1 MARHDVLNIEVDR
14 ASHVE
19 IEFEDGV
26 IARFELAP
34 LRLACPCAECNSRRQ
49 KDEPVSKS
57 VMEGG
62 PISITDAEL
71 AGNWGLSLDWSD
83 GPLDRHLRVDRSA
96 PMDGRTRG
104 RQRSSRPEGVRQAC
118 RRSDPPLRLTL
129 ADEREPVIEAQGSLA
144 NLPRADQARLAPQR
158 LARTLFSAL
167 ALRS

>member
-34 LRLACPCAECNSRRQ
+34 LRLACPCAECNSQRQ

-62 PISITDAEL
+62 PISITNAEL

-83 GPLDRHLRVDRSA
+83 GHSTGIYAWTVLRQWMDEREEVNNDPAKRKVFGKPVDG
-96 PMDGRTRG
+96 PI
-104 RQRSSRPEGVRQAC
+104 
-118 RRSDPPLRLTL
+118 RRSD
-129 ADEREPVIEAQGSLA
+129 
-144 NLPRADQARLAPQR
+144 
-158 LARTLFSAL
+158 
-167 ALRS
+167 

>member
-62 PISITDAEL
+62 PISITNAEL
-71 AGNWGLSLDWSD
+71 AGNGGLSLDWSD
-83 GPLDRHLRVDRSA
+83 GHSTGIYAWTVLRQWMDEREEVNNDPAKRKVFGKPVDG
-96 PMDGRTRG
+96 PI
-104 RQRSSRPEGVRQAC
+104 
-118 RRSDPPLRLTL
+118 RRSD
-129 ADEREPVIEAQGSLA
+129 
-144 NLPRADQARLAPQR
+144 
-158 LARTLFSAL
+158 
-167 ALRS
+167 

>member
-49 KDEPVSKS
+49 KGQPVSQS

-71 AGNWGLSLDWSD
+71 AGAWGLSLDWSD
-83 GPLDRHLRVDRSA
+83 GHSTVIYA
-96 PMDGRTRG
+96 RTVM
-104 RQRSSRPEGVRQAC
+104 RQWM
-118 RRSDPPLRLTL
+118 
-129 ADEREPVIEAQGSLA
+129 DERDDDVDDPAKRKVFGKPVDGPIR
-144 NLPRADQARLAPQR
+144 RAD
-158 LARTLFSAL
+158 
-167 ALRS
+167 

>member
-49 KDEPVSKS
+49 KGEPVSKP

-83 GPLDRHLRVDRSA
+83 GHSTGIYAWTVLRQWMDEREDDDDNDPADRKVFGKPVDG
-96 PMDGRTRG
+96 PI
-104 RQRSSRPEGVRQAC
+104 
-118 RRSDPPLRLTL
+118 RRSD
-129 ADEREPVIEAQGSLA
+129 
-144 NLPRADQARLAPQR
+144 
-158 LARTLFSAL
+158 
-167 ALRS
+167 

>member
-1 MARHDVLNIEVDR
+1 MVMARHDVLNIEVDR

-49 KDEPVSKS
+49 KDEPVSQS

-71 AGNWGLSLDWSD
+71 AGAWGLSLDWSD
-83 GPLDRHLRVDRSA
+83 GHSTGIYAWTV
-96 PMDGRTRG
+96 M
-104 RQRSSRPEGVRQAC
+104 RPWM
-118 RRSDPPLRLTL
+118 
-129 ADEREPVIEAQGSLA
+129 DERDDDVDEPADRKVFGKPVDGPIR
-144 NLPRADQARLAPQR
+144 RAD
-158 LARTLFSAL
+158 
-167 ALRS
+167 

>member
-62 PISITDAEL
+62 PISITDAKL

-83 GPLDRHLRVDRSA
+83 GHSTGIYAWTVLRQW
-96 PMDGRTRG
+96 M
-104 RQRSSRPEGVRQAC
+104 
-118 RRSDPPLRLTL
+118 
-129 ADEREPVIEAQGSLA
+129 DEREDDDDNDPADRKVFGKPVDGPIR
-144 NLPRADQARLAPQR
+144 RAD
-158 LARTLFSAL
+158 
-167 ALRS
+167 

>member
-34 LRLACPCAECNSRRQ
+34 LRLACPSRRQ
-49 KDEPVSKS
+49 KGEPVSQS

-71 AGNWGLSLDWSD
+71 AGAWGLSLDWSD
-83 GPLDRHLRVDRSA
+83 GHSTGIYAWTV
-96 PMDGRTRG
+96 M
-104 RQRSSRPEGVRQAC
+104 RQWM
-118 RRSDPPLRLTL
+118 
-129 ADEREPVIEAQGSLA
+129 DERDDDVDEP
-144 NLPRADQARLAPQR
+144 ADRKVFGKPVDGPIR
-158 LARTLFSAL
+158 RTD
-167 ALRS
+167 